1 MHSISRRALVGGIGT
16 TVFGG
21 FALAT
26 TLESTEASL
35 SGELDV
41 ANKTKEVQNPVTS
54 ALLNVEGSFSWQ
66 SDTAPSRIII
76 RLKLTHTST
85 TEQLEATVLDSNLTP
100 TGSREI
106 DLSGSIT
113 SHSEIIAASLTP
125 DAKGESVTETATAVL
140 SIELETDGTTLAQTE
155 LTDEFQV
162 TVKQTVGSA
171 TISIGAT
178 GDITVKT
185 S

>member
-1 MHSISRRALVGGIGT
+1 MRSTNRRALIGGIGT

-21 FALAT
+21 LALA
-26 TLESTEASL
+26 SIPKQSEASL

-54 ALLNVEGSFSWQ
+54 AILNVTGNFEWDSS
-66 SDTAPSRIII
+66 TAPSRIIT

-85 TEQLEATVLDSNLTP
+85 TEQLEAKVIDSNLSP

-106 DLSGSIT
+106 DLSGNLMD
-113 SHSEIIAASLTP
+113 HSEIQASTLTP
-125 DAKGESVTETATAVL
+125 DSNGDSVTETATAVL

-171 TISIGAT
+171 TISVGAT
-178 GDITVKT
+178 GSIDVKT